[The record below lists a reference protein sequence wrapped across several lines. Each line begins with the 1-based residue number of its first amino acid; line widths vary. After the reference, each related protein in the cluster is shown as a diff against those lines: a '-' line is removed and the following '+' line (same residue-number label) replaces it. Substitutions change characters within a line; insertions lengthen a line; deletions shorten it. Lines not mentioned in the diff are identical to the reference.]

1 MLGAIERYKGIED
14 ALLYWQKS
22 APPCA
27 LHIVGAPAEAAYL
40 AELQHLAAG
49 HPLIHFTPRWQ
60 SDDDLAAWL
69 AAADAVLFNYR
80 RILTSGAAVLAR
92 ACGVPVLLPER
103 LDVIDLAEPD
113 DRVVRFAGFD
123 ADFLPHL
130 DKVLQTGSDFAA
142 ARAFR
147 ETTAWSR
154 VAAITA
160 DLYRSLLPPT

>member
-1 MLGAIERYKGIED
+1 
-14 ALLYWQKS
+14 
-22 APPCA
+22 
-27 LHIVGAPAEAAYL
+27 
-40 AELQHLAAG
+40 
-49 HPLIHFTPRWQ
+49 
-60 SDDDLAAWL
+60 
-69 AAADAVLFNYR
+69 
-80 RILTSGAAVLAR
+80 VLAR